1 MITVTITEDTLTKF
15 QAKRGRPEACANGL
29 ALFRQIATMSKRSP
43 SGKLRIK
50 VKWTRLHQLWA
61 ATVYPEFYAWLREEG
76 LAPQISMRSANLR
89 IADLRSANLGGA
101 NLGGADL
108 GGANL
113 YSADLGGADL
123 GGANLYG
130 AYLYGADLGG
140 ADLRIANLRGADLRS
155 ANLGGANLGG
165 ANLGGADL
173 RGADLGEWERGAD
186 GYARRIE
193 KTGGGG

>member
-101 NLGGADL
+101 NLGGA
-108 GGANL
+108 NL

-130 AYLYGADLGG
+130 ANLYGADLGG
-140 ADLRIANLRGADLRS
+140 ADLRIANLRGA
-155 ANLGGANLGG
+155 NLGGADLGG

-173 RGADLGEWERGAD
+173 GGANLGEWERGAD

>member
-1 MITVTITEDTLTKF
+1 MITVTITEDTLIRF
-15 QAKRGRPEACANGL
+15 QRSRGRPVACDAGL
-29 ALFRQIATMSKRSP
+29 TLFRQIAAMCKRSP

-101 NLGGADL
+101 
-108 GGANL
+108 
-113 YSADLGGADL
+113 DL

-130 AYLYGADLGG
+130 A
-140 ADLRIANLRGADLRS
+140 DLRI
-155 ANLGGANLGG
+155 
-165 ANLGGADL
+165 
-173 RGADLGEWERGAD
+173 ADLGEWERGAD
-186 GYARRIE
+186 GSARRIE